1 MTAVLD
7 NIGDGLIVVDIY
19 SKIVFINRSAEAL
32 TGWTTEDAMGKDFHE
47 VFPLINI
54 KTGEIMENP
63 IDEALRLK
71 AVVGLKNNSALVSKP
86 GERLIVSASCS
97 PIKGEGDNIDGV
109 VVVFRDISRIKKIEE
124 ELVQERNNLK
134 MTFDY
139 SPLGMLIMD
148 YNRVI
153 KEVNPA
159 FLQMLDL
166 TVEEVLGLSYGD
178 GINCLGSRER
188 GCGYGV
194 QCGLCEIRKKIVSVI
209 KTGIPNRDL
218 VIQQTVMRNG
228 KVETPWYNI
237 FFIPINLA
245 GEKAILLVINDVT
258 DSMEREKRL
267 IEANNFSL
275 KMMENFPAMIWKTN
289 NSGKN
294 VYVSRSLS
302 EYIGRSEQEI
312 LEEGWLRYTH
322 IEDRERLSI
331 DTEEQINKLFL
342 NNTELRLRHVS
353 GEYRWIYIIIKP
365 FIDMHG
371 NQDGYIGIGLDINGK
386 KITES
391 LLLESEERYRHLF
404 MNLHSG
410 FAYHRVVYDEKGQC
424 SDVEFLIV
432 NEAFKKMF
440 GFEGK
445 EIEGKLYSELFDST
459 QQILQLDFCIVE
471 KMLQDGNSISV
482 DEVFSEIYKKWYS
495 IALYSPQKDHFAIVI
510 TDIDQKKK
518 AEIELKRAKE
528 EAEKA
533 NKAKS
538 EFLANMSHEIRT
550 PLNGIV
556 GMIDLTLHTGL
567 DLEQKDNLKTAK
579 NCVDSLLKII
589 NDILDFSK
597 MEAGKLLI
605 DDINFN
611 IRELIEDIF
620 KTQATVAEK
629 KGLEINYS
637 FYSGIPQYLKG
648 DPNRLKQILNNLIG
662 NAIKFTE
669 EGEVKI
675 SVRKNHVEEE
685 QVELQFS
692 IADTGIGISEAEQE
706 KLFKTF
712 SQVDGSITR
721 KYGGNGLGLAI
732 SRQLAEMMGGRVWIE
747 SEKGKGSTFHFT
759 VRFKEGEAAQEVKHH
774 ISVHHKTS
782 YNLHIL
788 LAEDDSV
795 NRTVISRMLKER
807 GYKVDTAN
815 SGIEVLELHSKNKY
829 NVILMDI
836 HMPEMDGIQTAQC
849 IREREGTNYHTPI
862 IAITAHALQ
871 GDRERF
877 LELGMDEY
885 IPKPVRMEEMFR
897 VIEEVYVKI
906 QMNSEANSLKIDSSG
921 NIVFVQKMSNRDF
934 DKVNGEQIEKIEKA
948 MVCLEECIN
957 EKDLSLTGKYAH
969 ELKNLC
975 NSIGADELKSLAFQI
990 ELAVR
995 RSKFKDVL
1003 YSFLAFEKELK
1014 TFKNIYCTEKE
1025 K

>member
-1 MTAVLD
+1 MLD
-7 NIGDGLIVVDIY
+7 NVGDGLIVADKD
-19 SKIVFINRSAEAL
+19 SKICFMNKSAAAL
-32 TGWTTEDAMGKDFHE
+32 TGWKAEEALGKDFAG
-47 VFPLINI
+47 VFCLVNI
-54 KTGEIMENP
+54 KTEEKLENP
-63 IDEALRLK
+63 IDEVFRLK
-71 AVVGLKNNSALVSKP
+71 TIVGLKNNSALVSKT
-86 GERLIVSASCS
+86 GDRLIVSASCS
-97 PIKGEGDNIDGV
+97 PVKDENDDIDGV

-124 ELVQERNNLK
+124 QLVQERNNLQ

-148 YNRVI
+148 YNRVV

-166 TVEEVLGLSYGD
+166 TDEEVLGLSYGD
-178 GINCLGSRER
+178 GINCIGSRER
-188 GCGYGV
+188 GCGYGIL
-194 QCGLCEIRKKIVSVI
+194 CGLCEIRQRIVSVI
-209 KTGIPNRDL
+209 KTGIPSRDL
-218 VIQQTVMRNG
+218 VLQQTIMRNG
-228 KVETPWYNI
+228 KIETPWYNI
-237 FFIPINLA
+237 FFVPINLA

-258 DSMEREKRL
+258 DSMEREKSL

-294 VYVSRSLS
+294 VYVSRNLS
-302 EYIGRSEQEI
+302 EYIGKSEEEI
-312 LEEGWLRYTH
+312 LEEGWLQYIH
-322 IEDRERLSI
+322 AEDRQRLFNN
-331 DTEEQINKLFL
+331 TEDQINKFFL

-353 GEYRWIYIIIKP
+353 GEYRWIYIIIKR

-371 NQDGYIGIGLDINGK
+371 SQDGYIGIGLDINDK

-391 LLLESEERYRHLF
+391 LLLESEKRYRHLF

-410 FAYHRVVYDEKGQC
+410 FAYHRVVYDEHGVN

-432 NEAFKKMF
+432 NEAYKKMF
-440 GFEGK
+440 GFENK
-445 EIEGKLYSELFDST
+445 EIEGKLYSELFNT
-459 QQILQLDFCIVE
+459 KEQILQLDFCIVQ
-471 KMLQDGNSISV
+471 KMLQGGNNISL
-482 DEVFSEIYKKWYS
+482 DEVYSDMFNKWYS

-518 AEIELKRAKE
+518 AEMEFKRAKE

-533 NKAKS
+533 NRAKS

-556 GMIDLTLHTGL
+556 GMIDLTLLTEL
-567 DLEQKDNLKTAK
+567 DNEQKDNLKIAK
-579 NCVDSLLKII
+579 NCADSLLKII

-597 MEAGKLLI
+597 MEAGKLFI
-605 DDINFN
+605 DNVNFD

-620 KTQATVAEK
+620 KTQAKLADQK
-629 KGLEINYS
+629 DLEISYS

-669 EGEVKI
+669 QGEVKI
-675 SVRKNHVEEE
+675 SVKKNNIINDE

-692 IADTGIGISEAEQE
+692 ISDTGIGISEAEKE

-721 KYGGNGLGLAI
+721 KYGGNGLGLVI
-732 SRQLAEMMGGRVWIE
+732 SRQLAEMMGGSVWIE

-759 VRFKEGEAAQEVKHH
+759 VKMKKGTKQQEVKHH
-774 ISVHHKTS
+774 IVVPHKTS

-788 LAEDDSV
+788 LAEDDAV
-795 NRTVISRMLKER
+795 NRTVIIRMLKER
-807 GYKVDTAN
+807 GYKVDTASN
-815 SGIEVLELHSKNKY
+815 GLEVLELLSRNRY
-829 NVILMDI
+829 NLILMDI
-836 HMPEMDGIQTAQC
+836 HMPEMDGIQTANL
-849 IREREGTNYHTPI
+849 IREREGGDHHTPI

-885 IPKPVRMEEMFR
+885 IPKPIKMEEMYR
-897 VIEEVYVKI
+897 VIEDVFVRTQK
-906 QMNSEANSLKIDSSG
+906 NNDANGIKIDSSG
-921 NIVFVQKMSNRDF
+921 NIVFVQKKKPEEL
-934 DKVNGEQIEKIEKA
+934 DKVSGTLIEDIEKTA
-948 MVCLEECIN
+948 ACLEKCIN
-957 EKDLSLTGKYAH
+957 EKDLERTGLLAH
-969 ELKNLC
+969 ELKNQC
-975 NSIGADELKSLAFQI
+975 NNIGADELKSLAFQI

-995 RSKFKDVL
+995 RSKFEDVL
-1003 YSFLAFEKELK
+1003 YSYVAFEKELK
-1014 TFKNIYCTEKE
+1014 IFKNIYCTEKE
-1025 K
+1025 